1 MPDTIDNNS
10 PPPRR
15 PPPRCASAAAAF
27 AVFAAAALLLRAPA
41 LLRAA
46 DNLPLDS
53 PRRQAC
59 LFAMRNIAAFSHA
72 LRLDAPSLFFESIER
87 EHLE

>member
-10 PPPRR
+10 PPP
-15 PPPRCASAAAAF
+15 PRCASAATAF

-53 PRRQAC
+53 PRRPAC
-59 LFAMRNIAAFSHA
+59 LAAMRHIAAFSHA
-72 LRLDAPSLFFESIER
+72 LRLDAPCLFFESTER
-87 EHLE
+87 KFLE